1 MFEALCNAALRCVV
15 STSSEVRKY
24 DYMYQVHSVINVNLV
39 SDILYRLF
47 DVAEVRT
54 TPDPGAVRD
63 HVG

>member
-15 STSSEVRKY
+15 STSSEVH

-47 DVAEVRT
+47 DAAEVWT
-54 TPDPGAVRD
+54 TPDPGAVRG